1 MRLLISILKR
11 GGKIVIMFDLAIGKR
26 LHRMYFRNHSEMDNF
41 IQHLYSF
48 SREKFT
54 YEWKELSV
62 D

>member
-1 MRLLISILKR
+1 M
-11 GGKIVIMFDLAIGKR
+11 IMFDLAIGKR